1 MALTKYY
8 SRLGK
13 YFIDLWKYHP
23 SQGNTD
29 DGVDLGDVVGCD
41 MPSQHDISY

>member
-1 MALTKYY
+1 MTLTKYY

-13 YFIDLWKYHP
+13 YFIDLWKYSS

-29 DGVDLGDVVGCD
+29 NDIDLGDVVGY
-41 MPSQHDISY
+41 DISH